1 MSIIFDPVTL
11 DQARRDAD
19 AHSIDLS
26 RCRITPL
33 ADGGYSVT
41 FDAPM
46 VNIGA
51 YLPDHPSQLTAHTA
65 ASAEGLMLSWAT
77 KIQAAERR
85 AVRTGIVG
93 WDSVQISRTPI
104 APAEL
109 DAYRTR
115 QREAALQRK
124 IAAELVAEVEQR
136 QQEANKVAAA
146 DLAARY
152 PDSLAAPRKV
162 KPAPA
167 VPELPTVH
175 VKPSARGAK

>member
-41 FDAPM
+41 FDAPV

-65 ASAEGLMLSWAT
+65 ASAEGLMLWWAT

-115 QREAALQRK
+115 LKEAELQRR
-124 IAAELVAEVEQR
+124 IAAELIAAVEER
-136 QQEANKVAAA
+136 QQQSNFAAAA

-152 PDSLAAPRKV
+152 PGTVTTRKS
-162 KPAPA
+162 KPQTAPAPS
-167 VPELPTVH
+167 LPNVQ
-175 VKPSARGAK
+175 PSKRGTTK